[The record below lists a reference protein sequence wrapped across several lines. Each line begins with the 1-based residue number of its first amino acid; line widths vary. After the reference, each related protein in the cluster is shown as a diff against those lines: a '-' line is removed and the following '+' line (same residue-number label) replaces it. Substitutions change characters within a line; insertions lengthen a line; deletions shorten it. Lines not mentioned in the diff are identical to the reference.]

1 MAGGV
6 VVKHKRKASAFVA
19 GELAA
24 GEMGL
29 DTTNSIWYFSIDGV
43 GVRSIAPDL
52 YVTTAD
58 VSIPANFAIYFPS
71 EYEVGSGFVTDLADG
86 AILEIG

>member
-1 MAGGV
+1 VTVKKPLCIYGGKLKELQSGDTLPAG
-6 VVKHKRKASAFVA
+6 
-19 GELAA
+19 AA
-24 GEMGL
+24 A
-29 DTTNSIWYFSIDGV
+29 DTNTN
-43 GVRSIAPDL
+43 L

-58 VSIPANFAIYFPS
+58 VNIAANFAIYFPS